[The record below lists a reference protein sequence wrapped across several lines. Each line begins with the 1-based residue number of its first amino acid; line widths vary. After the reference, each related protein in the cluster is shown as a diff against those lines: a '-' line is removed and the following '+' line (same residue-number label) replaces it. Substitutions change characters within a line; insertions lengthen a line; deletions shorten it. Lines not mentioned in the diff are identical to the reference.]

1 MDNCE
6 ITINFKDFLK
16 YCFKKIKYIIVIAI
30 IFAILGEAFGYIKA
44 SKKKDNYENDLL
56 KYEESYKKYEEKH
69 EYLMNLCSVE
79 RKVYDDALAYYE
91 TSYRMNL
98 DVNKV
103 VFSVIE
109 FDIKLIEEPVEE
121 ENEENQEEKKEQ
133 LVDKHSTMLL
143 FGTLK
148 DNVLRFVNWDKLE
161 KKLGVDRKEIIQVI
175 ELYPKL
181 EEYTLSM
188 LIKWENEA
196 GAQAITDEVLAAFD
210 ANIEKISTVPGYKID
225 RMSSGVGAV
234 EDSGLIN
241 EKDYMN
247 SVLEEYKSTLE
258 ETEAALENCVEPV
271 KPSNEMYSKKN
282 YIKAGLKYMVLSG
295 MLGVLVGVYLLYEY
309 FARKGIV
316 YSVSEYE
323 RISGHML
330 LSDFRSFSDEVALE
344 RMNLN
349 LSAVLKDEK
358 KIMLVSEKSLDRTE
372 YIKDNINK
380 KNKATVTIGVNP
392 LADNKVINE
401 LKDIDAVVFVYCEKK
416 TSVQTIMKYNKLLEV
431 LDKKV
436 IGCIVV

>member
-1 MDNCE
+1 MNNHE
-6 ITINFKDFLK
+6 ITINLKDFLK

-30 IFAILGEAFGYIKA
+30 IFAILGETFGYIKA

-98 DVNKV
+98 DVSKV

-121 ENEENQEEKKEQ
+121 ENQEEKKEQ

-143 FGTLK
+143 LGTLE
-148 DNVLRFVNWDKLE
+148 DNVLRYVNWDKLE

-188 LIKWENEA
+188 LIKWEDET

-241 EKDYMN
+241 EKDYVN
-247 SVLEEYKSTLE
+247 NVLEEYQSTLE
-258 ETEAALENCVEPV
+258 ETETALENCVEPV
-271 KPSNEMYSKKN
+271 KPTNEMYSKMN
-282 YIKAGLKYMVLSG
+282 YIKAGLKYMVLAG
-295 MLGVLVGVYLLYEY
+295 MLGAFVGVCLLYEY
-309 FARKGIV
+309 FARKGII

-392 LADNKVINE
+392 LEDNKVINE